1 MFHQRSSIGGAEAK
15 LERLHAQLVDA
26 VGGLVTGDDWARAL
40 EFAARFRSRSFN
52 NTVLIWTQHAVAF
65 GQGRVPEP
73 TPTYIAGFKQW
84 RALGRSVDRGQ
95 SGYMIFAPVLGRFA
109 SSTPRV
115 AESWRRLA
123 PRETPQ
129 HGDVVRTGMVGVR
142 PAYVWDVS
150 QTSGAPIPALPRPQM
165 LEGEAPEGLWDGLA
179 MLVRGH
185 GYSLR
190 IVESNRDLGG
200 ANGMTDYVTRSVAV
214 RGDMHPAARAKT
226 LAHELA
232 HLKLHGPG
240 NRAATLHR
248 GISEVEAESVA
259 LMIGA
264 AHGLDTSEYTIP
276 YVSTWATSIDG
287 KTPVEVVQA
296 TGARVR
302 TAAVAILASLPTMQA
317 GSGDPPG
324 LTRAAP
330 ESPASSHTSHGV
342 GQPPDTGQTAGRRSS
357 GQSETSPRVL

>member
-1 MFHQRSSIGGAEAK
+1 MSHQRSSVGAAEAK
-15 LERLHAQLVDA
+15 LERLHAQLADA
-26 VGGLVTGDDWARAL
+26 VAGLVTGDDWARAL

-65 GQGRVPEP
+65 RQGRVPEP

-84 RALGRSVDRGQ
+84 LTLGRSVERGQ

-109 SSTPRV
+109 SPTPEV
-115 AESWRRLA
+115 TKSWRRLA
-123 PRETPQ
+123 PREAPQ

-142 PAYVWDVS
+142 PAYVWDAS
-150 QTSGAPIPALPRPQM
+150 QTSGAPIPELPRPQM

-179 MLVRGH
+179 TLVRGH

-190 IVESNRDLGG
+190 IVGSDRDLGG
-200 ANGMTDYVTRSVAV
+200 ANGMTDYVTRSVVV
-214 RGDMHPAARAKT
+214 RGDMDPAARAKT

-240 NRAATLHR
+240 NGAATLHH
-248 GISEVEAESVA
+248 GITEVEAESVA

-264 AHGLDTSEYTIP
+264 AHGLDTSGYTIP
-276 YVSTWATSIDG
+276 YVSTWATSIDA
-287 KTPVEVVQA
+287 KTPVEVVQE

-302 TAAVAILASLPTMQA
+302 TAALAILESLPTIQM

-324 LTRAAP
+324 LMRAAP
-330 ESPASSHTSHGV
+330 ESSASLHTSHGV
-342 GQPPDTGQTAGRRSS
+342 GNPAGTGQTTGRRSS
-357 GQSETSPRVL
+357 GRSETSPRVL